1 MKRWAIANGRMQKAA
16 RIAGQELGREP
27 TIEEVAQRVGLPIER
42 VREILRIDQDI
53 VSLEQPVGE
62 EDDFNLSDL
71 IEDRGAVVP
80 DDAATR
86 SLDDVGTASVSEESA
101 VAIDESGVELSDSLS
116 DALAAIS
123 HVALPPGV
131 SQVDFDAAL
140 AIGRAK
146 GQLTQ
151 AELIEALHTVELTP
165 EVLMTLIDRVNAEGV
180 ALVPDEEEDLV
191 LEGRAPEGTEGC
203 AKVRRCRPGGCTPR
217 GRREADRFER

>member
-1 MKRWAIANGRMQKAA
+1 M
-16 RIAGQELGREP
+16 
-27 TIEEVAQRVGLPIER
+27 
-42 VREILRIDQDI
+42 
-53 VSLEQPVGE
+53 
-62 EDDFNLSDL
+62 
-71 IEDRGAVVP
+71 
-80 DDAATR
+80 
-86 SLDDVGTASVSEESA
+86 SEESA
-101 VAIDESGVELSDSLS
+101 VAIDEGGIELSDAPS
-116 DALAAIS
+116 DTLAPIS

-191 LEGRAPEGTEGC
+191 LEVAPASGTEGC
-203 AKVRRCRPGGCTPR
+203 AEVQRSRPGGCTPR
-217 GRREADRFER
+217 GQRQADCVER